1 MKLTK
6 YLLGVILMLLMLSG
20 CSKVDEEQS
29 FLFDDTEP
37 ISTAWIAKPYSTV
50 TTMVTTTSTSV
61 TTTTTTVVTTEK
73 STTSYTTRVKDVV
86 EAIKLTET
94 ETVVETNCEP
104 TEQISNTE
112 SCEEYQYYISETER
126 VMLCNLVAREYGS
139 DWVSVSE
146 KAKVVAVVMNR
157 VNSELFPDTIYEVLT
172 QPNQFS
178 GYIPQ
183 YSYTSQ
189 VTDSVKEYVD
199 YYFNNVSE
207 FGNYLYFEG
216 DGTYNYFH

>member
-37 ISTAWIAKPYSTV
+37 ISTAWIAKPYNTV
-50 TTMVTTTSTSV
+50 TTTVTTTSTSV
-61 TTTTTTVVTTEK
+61 TTTTTTVVSTEK
-73 STTSYTTRVKDVV
+73 STTSYTTVVRDVV
-86 EAIKLTET
+86 EVIKSTDT
-94 ETVVETNCEP
+94 ETVVETNCET
-104 TEQISNTE
+104 TEQISKTE

-157 VNSELFPDTIYEVLT
+157 VNSDLFPDTIYEVLT

-178 GYIPQ
+178 GYIPKD
-183 YSYTSQ
+183 SYTSQ
-189 VTDSVKEYVD
+189 VTDSVKESVD